1 MPDAL
6 GGPPELSEVSVMSIG
21 EFLMHESTV
30 RLDRLRRPPQPPGRL
45 LRPLLHWGAWLN
57 YLLSVIVLTAGIT
70 AGWRFAE
77 IGFDL
82 MMNNVSG
89 QEVQQQVIKKI
100 PAWILVYKGLKLW

>member
-1 MPDAL
+1 
-6 GGPPELSEVSVMSIG
+6 MSIG
-21 EFLMHESTV
+21 ELLLHESTV
-30 RLDRLRRPPQPPGRL
+30 RLHSLRRAPAPPGRL
-45 LRPLLHWGAWLN
+45 LTAVLQWGAWLN

-82 MMNNVSG
+82 MLNNISG

-100 PAWILVYKGLKLW
+100 PAWILVYKGIKVW

>member
-1 MPDAL
+1 L
-6 GGPPELSEVSVMSIG
+6 EVITMSIG
-21 EFLMHESTV
+21 EFLVHESDL
-30 RLDRLRRPPQPPGRL
+30 RLHYLQRAPEPSGRL
-45 LRPLLHWGAWLN
+45 LKHLLHWGAWLN

-89 QEVQQQVIKKI
+89 QEVQQQIIKKI
-100 PAWILVYKGLKLW
+100 PAWILVYKGIKHW

>member
-1 MPDAL
+1 
-6 GGPPELSEVSVMSIG
+6 MSIG
-21 EFLMHESTV
+21 EFLVHESDL
-30 RLDRLRRPPQPPGRL
+30 RLHYLQRAPEPSGRL
-45 LRPLLHWGAWLN
+45 LKHLLHWGAWLN

-89 QEVQQQVIKKI
+89 QEVQQQIIKKI
-100 PAWILVYKGLKLW
+100 PAWILVYKGIKHW